1 MKKEIVLLGIALA
14 FFLTSCASN
23 PPAVPRP
30 FEGSSK
36 IFNVSSNGTVKVKE
50 SNSKDQSIHW
60 VFVRCVHWS
69 GCYLLCQGP
78 VITCKSIAKNSGL
91 KITHILTRK

>member
-1 MKKEIVLLGIALA
+1 MKKGIVLLGIALA

-36 IFNVSSNGTVKVKE
+36 IFNVSSNGTVKVKG
-50 SNSKDQSIHW
+50 SNSKDQSMHW

-78 VITCKSIAKNSGL
+78 LITCKNIAKKLDL
-91 KITHILTRK
+91 KITIFLML